1 MDSVTKLANKELN
14 KQFKKLPSATTSV
27 IFFITMSLMYGFIM
41 IYTTFS
47 SNTLS
52 QVSSNSSNQIYTLIY
67 VIFLIS
73 GTYFI
78 NVGISKSICNENT
91 IKWGTVFTL
100 TLLPWIII
108 FGLLYFLLE
117 LFPGWIN
124 PFSNTIGYII
134 VNALG
139 STTTLQQVLKLSS
152 EEKNTTLKKALENIE
167 KNYSR
172 FINEIDTNEYEFKQF
187 IKQLSNESFI
197 KSIGD
202 NTNNEEQLYGNP
214 KVIELFALVKIKEL
228 IGKLFWYILAGTLI
242 ASISYNFLINMTCEK
257 TLDQSKKEYSELYN
271 NSDNPVYGKKWL
283 KLSEEPSEA
292 DNQDYTTRL
301 SEFITK
307 FGNHLLTTQ
316 DSNNEV
322 SLENH
327 QLRSIQLSFEELPTN
342 CFIQI
347 DNSYFRPIE

>member
-1 MDSVTKLANKELN
+1 MYSITKAANKEL
-14 KQFKKLPSATTSV
+14 KKLPSATTSV

-47 SNTLS
+47 SNTIS
-52 QVSSNSSNQIYTLIY
+52 QVSTNSSNQIYTLIY
-67 VIFLIS
+67 IIFLIS

-91 IKWGTVFTL
+91 IQWGTVFVL
-100 TLLPWIII
+100 TLSPWIII

-139 STTTLQQVLKLSS
+139 STTTLQDVLKQSS
-152 EEKNTTLKKALENIE
+152 TEDKNSTLKTALENIE

-172 FINEIDTNEYEFKQF
+172 FINEIDTKEDQFKRF
-187 IKQLSNESFI
+187 IDQLNQESFT
-197 KSIGD
+197 KEPTVNTD
-202 NTNNEEQLYGNP
+202 NKEKLYNDP
-214 KVIELFALVKIKEL
+214 KVVQLFALVKIKEL

-257 TLDQSKKEYSELYN
+257 TLDQSKKEYSELYK

-283 KLSEEPSEA
+283 KLSEEPTES

-307 FGNHLLTTQ
+307 FGRHLLTKQ
-316 DSNNEV
+316 DDNNEV
-322 SLENH
+322 TIEGH
-327 QLRSIQLSFEELPTN
+327 QFRPIDELPRN

>member
-1 MDSVTKLANKELN
+1 MDSTIRGASKEL
-14 KQFKKLPSATTSV
+14 KKLPSATTSV
-27 IFFITMSLMYGFIM
+27 IYFLVMSIMYGFIM

-47 SNTLS
+47 SETLS
-52 QVSSNSSNQIYTLIY
+52 KVSTNSSNQIYTLIY
-67 VIFLIS
+67 IIFLIS

-91 IKWGTVFTL
+91 IQWGTVFTL

-172 FINEIDTNEYEFKQF
+172 FINEIDTNQEKFERF
-187 IKQLSNESFI
+187 IRQLSNESFI
-197 KSIGD
+197 KTIGD
-202 NTNNEEQLYGNP
+202 NTDNKEQLYNDP
-214 KVIELFALVKIKEL
+214 KVVQLFALVKIKEL

-257 TLDQSKKEYSELYN
+257 TLDQSKKEYSELYK
-271 NSDNPVYGKKWL
+271 NSANPVYGKKWL
-283 KLSEEPSEA
+283 KLSEEPTEA
-292 DNQDYTTRL
+292 DNQDYTGRL